1 MTTAYTSKRMR
12 LAATSSLLRTVL
24 PALML
29 LLSVSLTTAEVNSSN
44 PPASASRINE
54 MGRIPILEYHLIQPG
69 ESRWGRSIEN
79 FRLDLE
85 ALYADGFCPISV
97 REFID
102 GRIEAPAGKK
112 PILFTFD
119 DSSPGQMRYLSDPG
133 GQHIDPECAVGI
145 LLGFHQKHPDF
156 PLKGIFFVL
165 PEAKQPHKL
174 FGQPEFEAKKLN
186 ELVRL
191 GFEIGNHTLWH
202 ADLAK
207 YPGPVVQKQLA
218 LAQECVGRMVPG
230 YHFLALSLPMGDWP
244 QEPAL
249 AVQGSYKGIEYHHR
263 AIFLVTGGPAPSP
276 FDMNCQFTRLPRIQV
291 TGNELKYWLKHF
303 QLHPD
308 EVFVSD
314 GDSKRVTLPRSL
326 LPRLARDR
334 FSNLQITTY

>member
-1 MTTAYTSKRMR
+1 MTTAFISNKAKFGAM
-12 LAATSSLLRTVL
+12 SSVLRTV
-24 PALML
+24 PFGL
-29 LLSVSLTTAEVNSSN
+29 LLLLAVSPIPAEVNSSST
-44 PPASASRINE
+44 PAAGSPINE

-69 ESRWGRSIEN
+69 ESRWGRSVEN

-85 ALYADGFCPISV
+85 TLYADGFCPISV

-133 GQHIDPECAVGI
+133 GPRIDPECAVGI
-145 LLGFHQKHPDF
+145 LQSFHQKHPDF

-191 GFEIGNHTLWH
+191 GFELGNHTLWH

-218 LAQECVGRMVPG
+218 LAQVSVEQRVPG
-230 YHFLALSLPMGDWP
+230 YKFLALSLPMGDWP

-249 AVQGSYKGIEYHHR
+249 AVQGSYKGIEYHHK
-263 AIFLVTGGPAPSP
+263 AVFLVTGGPAPSP
-276 FDMNCQFTRLPRIQV
+276 FDVNCRFTHLPRIQV
-291 TGNELKYWLKHF
+291 TGNELKHWLKYF
-303 QLHPD
+303 ELHPD
-308 EVFVSD
+308 QVFVSD
-314 GDSKRVTLPRSL
+314 GDSKRVTLPKEL
-326 LPRLARDR
+326 LPRLARTR
-334 FSNLQITTY
+334 FSNLQVTTY